1 MPTIKLLIPKKL
13 RGREKKSQIIAKYD
27 RFFPKFSKKVILV
40 VKKNTEYSG
49 NLRVCADLF
58 LREGGYKIC
67 VYKDDSMPISIKNA
81 LRRQN
86 ISVLEPNRWLTF
98 YHILTAGVFV
108 FSHVPRDAHL
118 SLKNKSRKVLGLW
131 HGVAF
136 KNIES
141 QMLSVPDSKME
152 LIKNN
157 AKLYDLMVASSE
169 ADRDYISKSF
179 LVDKNIIDIIGLPR
193 YELLKP
199 SYPVDCFL
207 QLQKDKLNDITLNK
221 KFILYA
227 PTFREKNDS
236 AFDQICDEE
245 WIRLNQFLENSDVIL
260 GLRPHS
266 YDNKKPP
273 TITEKMTHIVW
284 LSQEEFTESNL
295 VLQFVDVL
303 LVDFSSIWIDFL
315 LLDRPILGF
324 AKDFEHYCKEER
336 GFAYDFEETFPD
348 VFTHSFSELMIN
360 LKQLL
365 ESKCQTKEYI
375 HAKGKFH
382 KHSLNTSF
390 SDTLVSSLKKLKII

>member
-1 MPTIKLLIPKKL
+1 MFPKKWHS
-13 RGREKKSQIIAKYD
+13 REKKSQLIE
-27 RFFPKFSKKVILV
+27 RFDWIFPKNSKKIILV
-40 VKKNTEYSG
+40 VKKNTEFSG
-49 NLRVCADLF
+49 NLRVCADL
-58 LREGGYKIC
+58 LLKKKQHTLY
-67 VYKDDSMPISIKNA
+67 VYKDGSMPGSIKNA
-81 LRRQN
+81 LNAQG
-86 ISVLEPNRWLTF
+86 IIVLKPNSWRSF
-98 YHILTAGVFV
+98 YHILTASVFIL
-108 FSHVPRDAHL
+108 SHVPRDAHL
-118 SLKNKSRKVLGLW
+118 SKKNKRRKVLGLW

-141 QMLSVPDSKME
+141 QMISVLESKMQ

-169 ADRDYISKSF
+169 ADRDYIAKSF
-179 LVDKNIIDIIGLPR
+179 LVDENIIDVIGLPR
-193 YELLKP
+193 YELLKS
-199 SYPVDCFL
+199 SYPVDSFL
-207 QLQKDKLNDITLNK
+207 QCQKNKLNDITLNK

-236 AFDQICDEE
+236 AFDQICDKE
-245 WIRLNQFLENSDVIL
+245 WIRLNQYLEEIDVIL

-273 TITEKMTHIVW
+273 TITEKMSHIVW
-284 LSQEEFTESNL
+284 LSHEEFTESNL

-390 SDTLVSSLKKLKII
+390 SDTLVSSLKKSKII

>member
-1 MPTIKLLIPKKL
+1 MFINRLLIPKKL
-13 RGREKKSQIIAKYD
+13 RGREKKAQLVARYD
-27 RFFPKFSKKVILV
+27 MFFPKFSKKTILV

-49 NLRVCADLF
+49 NLRVCADLI
-58 LREGGYKIC
+58 LKEKKYKLY
-67 VYKDDSMPISIKNA
+67 VYKDDSMPISIKKA
-81 LRRQN
+81 LKKQN

-118 SLKNKSRKVLGLW
+118 SLENKNRKVLGLW

-141 QMLSVPDSKME
+141 QMISVPESKME

-169 ADRDYISKSF
+169 ADKNYIAKSF
-179 LVDKNIIDIIGLPR
+179 LVDESIIDIIGLPR
-193 YELLKP
+193 YELLKS
-199 SYPVDCFL
+199 SYPVDDFL
-207 QLQKDKLNDITLNK
+207 QLQKNKLNDITLNK
-221 KFILYA
+221 KFVLYA

-245 WIRLNQFLENSDVIL
+245 WIRLNQYLEKIDVIL

-266 YDNKKPP
+266 YDNKNPP
-273 TITEKMTHIVW
+273 TITKKMKNIIW
-284 LSQEEFTESNL
+284 LSQEDFTESNL
-295 VLQFVDVL
+295 ILQFVDIL
-303 LVDFSSIWIDFL
+303 IVDFSSIWIDYL

-324 AKDFEHYCKEER
+324 AKDFEHYCNYER

-348 VFTHSFSELMIN
+348 IFAHNFADFFAN
-360 LKQLL
+360 LTRAIK
-365 ESKCQTKEYI
+365 SDNPKKEYRS
-375 HAKGKFH
+375 AKEKFH
-382 KHSLNTSF
+382 KYSLCTDF
-390 SDTLVSSLKKLKII
+390 SENLKSSLIKLGVL

>member
-1 MPTIKLLIPKKL
+1 MLPKKL
-13 RGREKKSQIIAKYD
+13 RSREKKAQLVAKYD
-27 RFFPKFSKKVILV
+27 WIFPKFSRKIILV

-49 NLRVCADLF
+49 NLRVCADLI
-58 LREGGYKIC
+58 LKEKKHKLY
-67 VYKDDSMPISIKNA
+67 VYKDDSMPISIKEA
-81 LRRQN
+81 LKKQN
-86 ISVLEPNRWLTF
+86 INVLEPNRWLTF

-118 SLKNKSRKVLGLW
+118 SIKNKNRKVLGLW

-141 QMLSVPDSKME
+141 QMISVSESKME

-169 ADRDYISKSF
+169 VDKAYIAKSF
-179 LVDKNIIDIIGLPR
+179 LVDESIIDVIGLPR
-193 YELLKP
+193 YELLKS
-199 SYPVDCFL
+199 SYPVDGFL
-207 QLQKDKLNDITLNK
+207 QLQKDKLNNITHNK
-221 KFILYA
+221 KFVLYA
-227 PTFREKNDS
+227 PTFREKKDS

-245 WIRLNQFLENSDVIL
+245 WIKLNQYLEKSDVIL

-273 TITEKMTHIVW
+273 TITKKMTHIVW

-295 VLQFVDVL
+295 LLQFVDIL
-303 LVDFSSIWIDFL
+303 LVDFSSIWIDYL

-324 AKDFEHYCKEER
+324 AKDFEHYCNEER

-348 VFTHSFSELMIN
+348 TFSHNVDELIIS
-360 LKQLL
+360 LCQLL
-365 ESKCQTKEYI
+365 TNNNQAKEYN
-375 HAKGKFH
+375 HAKDKFH
-382 KHSLNTSF
+382 QYSLETNYF
-390 SDTLVSSLKKLKII
+390 ENLAGSLKKLKVI